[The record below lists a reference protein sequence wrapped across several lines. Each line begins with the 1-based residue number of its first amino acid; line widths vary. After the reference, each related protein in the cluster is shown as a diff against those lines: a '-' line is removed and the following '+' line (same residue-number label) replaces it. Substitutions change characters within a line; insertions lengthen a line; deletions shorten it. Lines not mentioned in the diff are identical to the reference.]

1 MANKKSKGIELE
13 IGGNASGLS
22 KALTSVNKQLGATQ
36 KELNQVDR
44 LLKLDP
50 KNTELL
56 AQKQA
61 FLSTSIET
69 TEEKLNALKDAKTK
83 ADSDMQNGTEVNEKQ
98 YRQLQREIVETE
110 NSLKKLK
117 DESERANSVLL
128 KAANATKEFG
138 ERTDKAGKKL
148 LPISAGI
155 AAIGA
160 ASVKAFSELDAGYDT
175 IITKTGATG
184 ESLEGLQSSM
194 DAVFS
199 ELPTTAENAGIAI
212 GEVNTRFGVTG
223 KTLETLSKRFIEFA
237 EINETDLNNSI
248 GMTNK
253 IMRAWNVDAAQT
265 PNVLGLITVKAQ
277 ETGISVDT
285 LMNSVLE
292 NNSVFKEMGLSIEQ
306 SIGLMAEFEKNGV
319 NSTTALAGLK
329 KAVVNYAKSGLSMEQ
344 GLKMTIESIKNA
356 KNETD
361 ALKEAQE
368 VFGTKGAAEMT
379 NAIREGRLSVE
390 DLCKSMKEY
399 GSTVEDTFNATLDP
413 PDKAKVALNN
423 LKIAGADLGNSILT
437 MLVPILEGLVEKVKN
452 FTQWFTGLDD
462 KTKGMI
468 ITIAG
473 IVTSIGPLLILVGK
487 TAAGIS
493 ALFNVMNAIKSVI
506 NLTAVAQ
513 WALNVAMS
521 ANPVGIVIM
530 AIAALIAIF
539 AILWNKCE
547 GFRNFWIS
555 VWEWIKKAVCD
566 AVEFVSN
573 NWKEIIAIIINP
585 LAGAIALLYKLNPKF
600 KAWVDNLIK
609 SIIRW
614 FSGAKEIGANLI
626 KGLWNG
632 IANKIDWLKGKVKG
646 VVDKIKGWF
655 TNKDGFDEH
664 SPSKWSE
671 KVGKFLMQGL
681 ANGITADMSAEDALK
696 KKIDNLKSFISDEL
710 GINESDVKLA
720 DAEYELWSLQNPNAS
735 ETAKSDKQIGLL
747 MSKITK
753 QSEAVQIVNDA
764 LWESKQLTGDNSQES
779 KAYQLQLVQ
788 ERVALEKLNAEMQK
802 AIAARQQLYRTADDN
817 VGYSA
822 LKKVSKNAVSY
833 MRNNNTA
840 RKAGQREG
848 QTVNNVTQNYYG
860 YKGTVSEN
868 NAALKKTLKNAEV
881 ALA

>member
-22 KALTSVNKQLGATQ
+22 KALTNVNKQLGATQ

-61 FLSTSIET
+61 LLSTSIET

-110 NSLKKLK
+110 HKLADLEESADDASEQLIKIALSAQNAGEQLEKIPTGKKVFSKIK
-117 DESERANSVLL
+117 DGFEGV
-128 KAANATKEFG
+128 KAKATAAG
-138 ERTDKAGKKL
+138 AAIGTGLTAAGKGAITAAKTVA
-148 LPISAGI
+148 AGA

-160 ASVKAFSELDAGYDT
+160 GLFGAAEVTREYREDMNRLETAFITSGKTTEQARKSYSDFYAVLGESDRSVEAVNHLAKLCNSEEELANWSNICAGVSATFGDSLPIEGLTEAANETAKVGKVTGPLADALNWVGISEDGFNEKLTACNSEQERSALITNALTEAYNDAAWQFKQTNAEIMAAREAQAQLDSSMGLLGQTAEGIVSPLKAIAAEGLSS
-175 IITKTGATG
+175 IATG
-184 ESLEGLQSSM
+184 LTEILNGDTEKGLQTIN
-194 DAVFS
+194 D
-199 ELPTTAENAGIAI
+199 G
-212 GEVNTRFGVTG
+212 VNTFVESAVAQVNR
-223 KTLETLSKRFIEFA
+223 LMEIA
-237 EINETDLNNSI
+237 EPIL
-248 GMTNK
+248 
-253 IMRAWNVDAAQT
+253 
-265 PNVLGLITVKAQ
+265 
-277 ETGISVDT
+277 
-285 LMNSVLE
+285 
-292 NNSVFKEMGLSIEQ
+292 
-306 SIGLMAEFEKNGV
+306 
-319 NSTTALAGLK
+319 TALANAIIQNLPMLIDAAIRIVTMIGQFIMNNLDMLLDAAMNVILQLADGLIAALPVLVP
-329 KAVVNYAKSGLSMEQ
+329 AVVK
-344 GLKMTIESIKNA
+344 I
-356 KNETD
+356 
-361 ALKEAQE
+361 
-368 VFGTKGAAEMT
+368 V
-379 NAIREGRLSVE
+379 
-390 DLCKSMKEY
+390 
-399 GSTVEDTFNATLDP
+399 
-413 PDKAKVALNN
+413 
-423 LKIAGADLGNSILT
+423 LKIAETLI
-437 MLVPILEGLVEKVKN
+437 KN
-452 FTQWFTGLDD
+452 LP
-462 KTKGMI
+462 KI
-468 ITIAG
+468 
-473 IVTSIGPLLILVGK
+473 
-487 TAAGIS
+487 IS
-493 ALFNVMNAIKSVI
+493 A
-506 NLTAVAQ
+506 
-513 WALNVAMS
+513 
-521 ANPVGIVIM
+521 
-530 AIAALIAIF
+530 
-539 AILWNKCE
+539 
-547 GFRNFWIS
+547 
-555 VWEWIKKAVCD
+555 
-566 AVEFVSN
+566 
-573 NWKEIIAIIINP
+573 
-585 LAGAIALLYKLNPKF
+585 
-600 KAWVDNLIK
+600 
-609 SIIRW
+609 
-614 FSGAKEIGANLI
+614 AKDIGVNII

-632 IANKIDWLKGKVKG
+632 LAETANWLFEKAKGLLK
-646 VVDKIKGWF
+646 KIKNIF
-655 TNKDGFDEH
+655 TGKDGFDTH
-664 SPSKWSE
+664 SPSKWAE

-840 RKAGQREG
+840 RKAGQHEG